1 MDNNSTNTWDRI
13 KDSDIYFSFI
23 KSPTA
28 IISSIILLI
37 IFLLILINKFIIKVI
52 E

>member
-1 MDNNSTNTWDRI
+1 MDNKNMSIIERI

-23 KSPTA
+23 KSPTE

-37 IFLLILINKFIIKVI
+37 IFFSSFWALA
-52 E
+52 